1 MTEDTIE
8 IEYRP
13 IRKVVILELLELTS
27 KELFNRISA
36 IRMAGQPLPLNWA
49 EGIVFFAVPAS
60 AEITE
65 VDENIMKGTAYFS
78 AIMYASLLE
87 YQPMVQVGVDKIPI
101 INQSKNRVYTSVTKW
116 LKQRMNS

>member
-1 MTEDTIE
+1 LSEEGIE

-49 EGIVFFAVPAS
+49 EGIVFFAMPAS

-78 AIMYASLLE
+78 AIMYSSLPK
-87 YQPMVQVGVDKIPI
+87 YQPMAQVGVDKIPI
-101 INQSKNRVYTSVTKW
+101 IDQSKNRVYTSITKW
-116 LKQRMNS
+116 LKQRIDR